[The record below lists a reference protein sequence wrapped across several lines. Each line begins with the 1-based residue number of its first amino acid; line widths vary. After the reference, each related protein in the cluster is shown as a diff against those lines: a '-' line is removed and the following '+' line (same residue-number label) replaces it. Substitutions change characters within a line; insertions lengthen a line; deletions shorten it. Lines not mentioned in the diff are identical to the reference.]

1 MVVEVC
7 ADNALPQPPTAF
19 NRSVLWSV
27 RPTAAAKSVVMTTAG
42 EVVVPAPRPRHIA
55 WTTCARLSACPIA
68 SSLPAEMTAVE
79 VTAAGVGAA
88 KSALRANALSLLAL
102 AKNVVMMDAVVTAVA
117 ATMA

>member
-1 MVVEVC
+1 
-7 ADNALPQPPTAF
+7 
-19 NRSVLWSV
+19 
-27 RPTAAAKSVVMTTAG
+27 
-42 EVVVPAPRPRHIA
+42 
-55 WTTCARLSACPIA
+55 
-68 SSLPAEMTAVE
+68 MTAVE